1 MEQSINRVELLGRT
15 GNRPTLRRTPND
27 TPVTQFSLYTNQ
39 LWRNGGGE
47 LCEAAE
53 RHSVTA
59 WSQLAI
65 QCCNHLHKGS
75 RVHITGRLHTRR
87 WADPDFRQRVAAL
100 RSEMIGR
107 AMGSMADAMS
117 DAAAGLRGLLAA
129 ESESVRLGAC
139 RAILELGVR
148 LREAVELETR
158 IVALE
163 QREAARSEA

>member
-39 LWRNGGGE
+39 LWRNAGGE

-59 WSQLAI
+59 WGQLAI

-75 RVHITGRLHTRR
+75 RVHITGRLQTRR
-87 WADPDFRQRVAAL
+87 WADPDT
-100 RSEMIGR
+100 G
-107 AMGSMADAMS
+107 D
-117 DAAAGLRGLLAA
+117 
-129 ESESVRLGAC
+129 
-139 RAILELGVR
+139 VR
-148 LREAVELETR
+148 LRTEIIASEVIFLGG
-158 IVALE
+158 IQQSNLPPAYGFALE
-163 QREAARSEA
+163 DLPDIGGADDETTASDDQELSDS